1 MLLLRGENFARAP
14 YSVRVQAGEGAAGV
28 GSRRVR
34 FATLLA
40 TLVFVLL
47 LTGFTSREYM
57 GLPSLQLLFSAVF
70 VAGVYAISGQRH
82 VLIVGT
88 AIALVALVTTW
99 WRQVPTHA
107 GALIAI
113 ADYATDVAFF
123 GFVAFVVARAVL
135 AETRVTGDTIY
146 GGISVY
152 LLIGLIWVV
161 FYSAIES
168 FAPGS
173 FVLGDVPVAQ
183 LAGGTRVTPWF
194 REFIYFS
201 FVTLTTL
208 GYGDIRPTTDVA
220 RVVSTAEAVVG
231 VMFVAVFI
239 ARLVAL
245 QLVQA
250 QSGDD

>member
-1 MLLLRGENFARAP
+1 
-14 YSVRVQAGEGAAGV
+14 V

-34 FATLLA
+34 FATLFA
-40 TLVFVLL
+40 TLVFTLL
-47 LTGFTSREYM
+47 LTSFVSRDLM
-57 GLPSLQLLFSAVF
+57 GLPSLRLFFLAVF
-70 VAGVYAISGQRH
+70 VAGVYAISGRRQ
-82 VLIVGT
+82 VLIIGT

-99 WRQVPTHA
+99 WRHFPAHA
-107 GALIAI
+107 GTSIAV

-135 AETRVTGDTIY
+135 AETRVTADTIY

-183 LAGGTRVTPWF
+183 LASDMRATALF

-220 RVVSTAEAVVG
+220 RVVATAEAVVG

-239 ARLVAL
+239 SRLVAL

-250 QSGDD
+250 QSADD

>member
-1 MLLLRGENFARAP
+1 
-14 YSVRVQAGEGAAGV
+14 VRVRAGEGVAGV

-47 LTGFTSREYM
+47 LTGFASREYM
-57 GLPSLQLLFSAVF
+57 GLPSLQLFFSAVF
-70 VAGVYAISGQRH
+70 VAGVYAISGQRQ
-82 VLIVGT
+82 VLIIGT
-88 AIALVALVTTW
+88 AIALAALVTTW
-99 WRQVPTHA
+99 WRQVPAHA
-107 GALIAI
+107 GTAIAV

-123 GFVAFVVARAVL
+123 GFVAFVIARAVL
-135 AETRVTGDTIY
+135 AETRVTADTIY

-152 LLIGLIWVV
+152 LLIGLMWVV

-183 LAGGTRVTPWF
+183 LVDDVRATPLF

-208 GYGDIRPTTDVA
+208 GYGDIRPTTDAARMVA
-220 RVVSTAEAVVG
+220 TAEAVVG

-250 QSGDD
+250 QRADD